1 MVSAESNSLSTKV
14 CTWFYIPQV
23 TNKVGILRPHSKP
36 LSIDILYIDQC
47 VIWINCLLAFLN
59 KKFRKSFH
67 FLTSPHFFWQQR
79 AFSDVKVLIQVVNL
93 SRYKQKWL
101 RTMVCKGF
109 FVKLHSQC
117 FTSSALA
124 RVLLKY
130 HNVQIYL
137 YTTISK
143 ECLYHGYWKTCSC
156 ARNFWG
162 LNVL

>member
-23 TNKVGILRPHSKP
+23 TNEVGILRPHSKP

-109 FVKLHSQC
+109 FGKEDIMSNYIHSVISLS
-117 FTSSALA
+117 TSALEIS
-124 RVLLKY
+124 

-137 YTTISK
+137 YTTI
-143 ECLYHGYWKTCSC
+143 CSC